1 MDRLDRQ
8 ILQALQL
15 EGRAPF
21 SRLAAVLGVSEQ
33 TIARRYRRLHTQG
46 VVRVLGLIDP
56 ARQNQAAGSSAPNA
70 APTRPRT
77 WPRSWPPAMTCP
89 GSASPPAARK

>member
-33 TIARRYRRLHTQG
+33 TIARR
-46 VVRVLGLIDP
+46 
-56 ARQNQAAGSSAPNA
+56 
-70 APTRPRT
+70 
-77 WPRSWPPAMTCP
+77 
-89 GSASPPAARK
+89 